1 MTLPLARDLG
11 KHGVRVVTIAPGII
25 QTPMG
30 ATMPEKVINDLSR
43 ASALGRVG

>member
-11 KHGVRVVTIAPGII
+11 RHGVRVATIAPGII

-30 ATMPEKVINDLSR
+30 ATMPEKILNDLAK